1 MAYAGKPFVSTLCNS
16 SNRLTALVAF
26 GLAGA
31 GVLALVAMM
40 GIVTY
45 DVVLRYVFNNPTVW
59 AGEVASF
66 LTIAVVFLGLAQNIC
81 LGDHIRIDVFTN
93 LMPVRTRLVLDV
105 IAHAIA
111 VVFSVVLFWGCWLRF
126 DNFWVRHT
134 VSDSPLMIP
143 LWIPM
148 LPVILGAAVFCLAA
162 FTGFVV
168 RFHAILSGG
177 PVDFRNPGEN

>member
-1 MAYAGKPFVSTLCNS
+1 MHFLSTL
-16 SNRLTALVAF
+16 SNVLNRITAPAAI

-40 GIVTY
+40 GLVTI
-45 DVVLRYVFNNPTVW
+45 DVILRYVFNDPTVW

-66 LTIAVVFLGLAQNIC
+66 LTIAVVFFGLAQNLC

-93 LMPVRTRLVLDV
+93 LMSARAQLVLDL

-111 VVFSVVLFWGCWLRF
+111 VIFSVALLWGCWIRF
-126 DNFWVRHT
+126 DNFWVRQT

-148 LPVILGAAVFCLAA
+148 LPVIVGAAVFCLAA
-162 FTGFVV
+162 FAGFVV
-168 RFHAILSGG
+168 RFHALLSGDLI
-177 PVDFRNPGEN
+177 DFLNSGKN

>member
-1 MAYAGKPFVSTLCNS
+1 MHFVSTLRNVL
-16 SNRLTALVAF
+16 NRISEPAAS

-40 GIVTY
+40 TIVTF
-45 DVVLRYVFNNPTVW
+45 DVVLRYVFNDPTVW

-66 LTIAVVFLGLAQNIC
+66 LTIAVVFLGLAQNMC

-93 LMPVRTRLVLDV
+93 LMPARTQLVLDV

-111 VVFSVVLFWGCWLRF
+111 VVFSVVLLWGCWIRF
-126 DNFWVRHT
+126 DNFWVRQT

-148 LPVILGAAVFCLAA
+148 LPVIVGAAVFCLAA
-162 FTGFVV
+162 LAGFVV
-168 RFHAILSGG
+168 RFHALLSGD
-177 PVDFRNPGEN
+177 PIDFRNPGEN